1 MYVIHEPK
9 EGSFHKAGITGK
21 IFPIHDLTHKTEYF
35 LVETE
40 KGHET
45 TIIEKESDFI
55 YYILEG
61 SGYFIIG
68 KSKEACAAG
77 DLVVIPAGTSFIY
90 KGKLKMIASSTPPWN
105 EAQEETIR
113 K

>member
-9 EGSFHKAGITGK
+9 EKSFEKAGIVGK

-35 LVETE
+35 LVETK

-68 KSKEACAAG
+68 KSKELCATG
-77 DLVVIPAGTSFIY
+77 DLVVIPAGTPFIY
-90 KGKLKMIASSTPPWN
+90 KGKLKMIATSTPPWR
-105 EAQEETIR
+105 EAQEEIL